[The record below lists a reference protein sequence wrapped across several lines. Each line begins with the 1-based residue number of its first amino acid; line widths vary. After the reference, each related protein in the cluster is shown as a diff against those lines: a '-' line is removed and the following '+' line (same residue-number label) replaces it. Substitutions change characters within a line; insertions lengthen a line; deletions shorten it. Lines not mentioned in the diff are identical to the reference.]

1 LRPNK
6 WVIAG
11 TVMIGNMPVAL
22 PDMAGRLDNWTGPR
36 LMVGAGLVV
45 TAFGHW
51 DLLFAAPS
59 TAALATVPRERM
71 TSATGLYN
79 VVRQVMGSIG
89 IALAAT
95 TLTHSPGRA
104 RRGRRARVGRRGK
117 RRATSPG

>member
-51 DLLFAAPS
+51 DLLLPRPAP
-59 TAALATVPRERM
+59 PP
-71 TSATGLYN
+71 
-79 VVRQVMGSIG
+79 
-89 IALAAT
+89 
-95 TLTHSPGRA
+95 SPPC
-104 RRGRRARVGRRGK
+104 
-117 RRATSPG
+117 PGNG